1 MPGNAEQIEMWKE
14 FIHDTPKQKEEYQK
28 FLRETTK
35 AIQETTSFLSLNLP
49 GIFAAL
55 LEFPSSVGE
64 SISLEEYRL
73 LKANGNN
80 LRLSTGNPPLCQIR
94 DEFELKNG
102 DTIFTLKNYE
112 ETIPQA
118 ITKLNE
124 LIDFIP
130 QIGRDTI
137 CENYATFKEMIKVV
151 MIRKIFDNA
160 DNLFFEKHQ
169 IKKKVYK
176 VEITGFY

>member
-64 SISLEEYRL
+64 SISLEECRL

-102 DTIFTLKNYE
+102 DTIPTPKNYE
-112 ETIPQA
+112 KTIPTA
-118 ITKLNE
+118 ISEPRKLAK
-124 LIDFIP
+124 LIP
-130 QIGRDTI
+130 QMAGTQF
-137 CENYATFKEMIKVV
+137 AKTMLPFKK
-151 MIRKIFDNA
+151 
-160 DNLFFEKHQ
+160 
-169 IKKKVYK
+169 
-176 VEITGFY
+176 